1 MNINDTFIMA
11 QECNEI
17 DGTCEN
23 TAINSDS
30 DEIEKVPL
38 GANAQGKPR
47 EAEKTCK
54 DRHAACVGFAERGE
68 CEINPGWMIMF
79 CAASCNACE
88 LRDPYKRCDRKFL
101 NISTEPIYAPGD
113 MQSMF
118 QSIEERFAD
127 KYDVD
132 IISRDPWVVTFDN
145 FVEDHEIEA
154 LIRTNNNSWERSTDT
169 GSTNEFGETGRIL
182 SSGRTS
188 ANSWCRHECES
199 HPDVSNVMAKIEEV
213 TNIPRTHYESFQVL
227 KYDVGQYYRT
237 HHDYGGDDRRLPCGP
252 RILTFFLYLSDVDEG
267 GETGFPTLGINVQ
280 PKKGRALLWPS
291 TISEDPSRR
300 EPRTMH
306 EAKTVLKGR
315 KYAANSWI
323 HLYDYAKPN
332 LWGCTGTF
340 DELTHD

>member
-1 MNINDTFIMA
+1 MFEQLSIFFTIEMIYMWLNI
-11 QECNEI
+11 
-17 DGTCEN
+17 GV
-23 TAINSDS
+23 
-30 DEIEKVPL
+30 VPL
-38 GANAQGKPR
+38 WFILLFFPQSKFCSYLITSIFPYLI
-47 EAEKTCK
+47 
-54 DRHAACVGFAERGE
+54 FAL
-68 CEINPGWMIMF
+68 IYIYLF
-79 CAASCNACE
+79 
-88 LRDPYKRCDRKFL
+88 YYFL
-101 NISTEPIYAPGD
+101 ISD
-113 MQSMF
+113 
-118 QSIEERFAD
+118 
-127 KYDVD
+127 YDVLN
-132 IISRDPWVVTFDN
+132 N
-145 FVEDHEIEA
+145 FNLYTGLSNFEDHEIEA

-252 RILTFFLYLSDVDEG
+252 RILTFFVYLSDVDEG